1 MLFLISRSRSA
12 VVAFA
17 RFTPLNSATRL
28 RVSPSLHTSR
38 NLASEATLSLLG
50 AAVGREATYYES
62 LEDSSGFF
70 VFSRPRLRVSP
81 SLHTSRNLAF
91 EATLSLLGAAVGREV
106 ALVTKALRTVLAF
119 LFFHAHD
126 FVFRLRFTRVVTS
139 HPKRHC
145 RFSVLRLVVR
155 LPYYESLED
164 SWGPC

>member
-17 RFTPLNSATRL
+17 RFTPLNSAHD
-28 RVSPSLHTSR
+28 SLWI
-38 NLASEATLSLLG
+38 
-50 AAVGREATYYES
+50 V
-62 LEDSSGFF
+62 
-70 VFSRPRLRVSP
+70 
-81 SLHTSRNLAF
+81 AF
-91 EATLSLLGAAVGREV
+91 GIERRAQPGKGWETPPFPDRDDEPFAATLSLLGAAVGREV

-139 HPKRHC
+139 HSKRHC

-155 LPYYESLED
+155 LP
-164 SWGPC
+164 